1 MSAPW
6 NLQSKRFLLV
16 AVMTAAFIS
25 LLIFAPEVGAPLT
38 PYAYGLIAAYCGFE
52 SWKPTGVSNGTGAGE

>member
-1 MSAPW
+1 MSAPQW

-16 AVMTAAFIS
+16 AVMTAGYLA
-25 LLIFAPEVGAPLT
+25 LLVFVPEVAAPLT

-52 SWKPTGVSNGTGAGE
+52 SWKPTGV

>member
-1 MSAPW
+1 VRPAW

-16 AVMTAAFIS
+16 AVMTAGYLA
-25 LLIFAPEVGAPLT
+25 LLVFAPEVGAPLT

-52 SWKPTGVSNGTGAGE
+52 SWKPTGV